1 MKTVNDYREIVGDK
15 IISDLYKKSRKLSG
29 KSVVHINSTYYGGG
43 VAEILS
49 SLVPLMNDVGLDAG
63 WRTLRGSPDVFSITK
78 KFHNALQ
85 GDPIHLTSIKK
96 KLYTKTNEDFS
107 TYTHL
112 NHDFVI
118 IHDPQPLPLI
128 KFYKRKQPWIWRCH
142 IDLSHPNEKLW
153 HFLKGFILQYDD
165 VIISHESYR
174 NNIPFEEKIISPVI
188 DPLTPKNMDLSERTI
203 NKYLHKY
210 KIPTDKP
217 LVTQISRF
225 DKWKDPIGVI
235 NTFKLVKG
243 KVDCRLILCGS
254 MAGDD
259 PEGIEIFEN
268 VKRKANNL
276 IEKGDVILLNFDN
289 NILVNILQR
298 ISDVIIQKSIREGF
312 GLTITEAL
320 WKETPVVASN
330 VGGIPL
336 QITDGEDGFLFE
348 PNDLDGFAKKIIE
361 ILKDPEAYK
370 EVGKKGKEKVR
381 NNFLI
386 TRLLGDYLDL
396 LNETLDY
403 R

>member
-188 DPLTPKNMDLSERTI
+188 DPLTPKNMDLSEGTI

-235 NTFKLVKG
+235 NTFKLVKE

-259 PEGIEIFEN
+259 PEGIEIFKN
-268 VKRKANNL
+268 VEREASDL
-276 IEKGDVILLNFDN
+276 IGKGDVILLNFDN

-298 ISDVIIQKSIREGF
+298 ISEVIIQKSIREGF

>member
-85 GDPIHLTSIKK
+85 GDSIHLTSIKK

-142 IDLSHPNEKLW
+142 IDLSHPNKKLW
-153 HFLKGFILQYDD
+153 HFLKGFILQYDG

-188 DPLTPKNMDLSERTI
+188 DPLTPKNMDLSEGTI

-235 NTFKLVKG
+235 NTFKLVKE

-396 LNETLDY
+396 LNETLDC